1 MSGAAVRQYVDEAVG
16 FTPALAGHGAAPRRI
31 RVARTPLTC
40 RIAAQVLSELGLPE
54 EAESSYRFVNVHNPR
69 CPLSFDRA
77 QGRWTC
83 AEPLEDHPVWGI
95 NWAGAVLVCSHLG
108 ARLPTQAE
116 WECFASGNDPA
127 RRYPWGNAEP
137 SHALANYDEHY
148 GATTPVG
155 RFPASALGLL
165 DLAGNVGE
173 WCQDHPPADAAGR
186 AAFERVVK
194 GGAWSKDARY
204 LAIGASRSKW
214 ARLGTTTIGFR
225 PVWDDRST
233 AVTSP

>member
-1 MSGAAVRQYVDEAVG
+1 MTGLAVRQYVEEAVG
-16 FTPALAGHGAAPRRI
+16 FTPAHAGEGRPPKRI

-40 RIAAQVLSELGLPE
+40 RVAVQALNELGVPQE
-54 EAESSYRFVNVHNPR
+54 PDTAYRFVNVHNPR
-69 CPLSFDRA
+69 CPLGFSRA
-77 QGRWTC
+77 ERRWFC
-83 AEPLEDHPVWGI
+83 AEQLENHPVWGI
-95 NWAGAVLVCSHLG
+95 NWAGAVLVCTHLG

-116 WECFASGNDPA
+116 WECFASNNDPA

-137 SHALANYDEHY
+137 SHRLANFDEHY

-155 RFPASALGLL
+155 SFPASELGLY

-173 WCQDHPPADAAGR
+173 WCQDHPPAGDAGR

-204 LAIGASRSKW
+204 LAIAQSRAKW
-214 ARLGTTTIGFR
+214 ARLGTTTIGLR
-225 PVWDDRST
+225 PVWDD
-233 AVTSP
+233 ASP